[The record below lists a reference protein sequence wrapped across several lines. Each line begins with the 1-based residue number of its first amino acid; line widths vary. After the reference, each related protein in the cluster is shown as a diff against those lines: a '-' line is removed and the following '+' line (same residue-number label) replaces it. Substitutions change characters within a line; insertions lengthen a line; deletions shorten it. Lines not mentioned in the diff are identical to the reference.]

1 MEGLRKLDGVKLWT
15 DPAPA
20 RSAAIVIFQ
29 PGALDA
35 RKLLAALTQN
45 DKIICTARTG
55 DQNPGLRLAPHFYN
69 TMEEMDRAVAA
80 IRKYLV
86 AGV

>member
-1 MEGLRKLDGVKLWT
+1 MASSCGPIPRRPV
-15 DPAPA
+15 PP
-20 RSAAIVIFQ
+20 RFVIFQ